1 MALFGSARDISMF
14 RHINKELINDIIQTE
29 VDFYKLIL
37 GETKVNIY
45 GEAAGGKSYYIPVRL
60 ACLISR
66 EDIINTTDE
75 MGVDTDQTLTFG
87 FLRDGSL
94 DEKGLVPEI
103 GDIIEWDEKYWEVNG
118 ININQYILGRNDA
131 TNKTI
136 GDGFG
141 ANWSYMCKANLTR
154 RDKLKLS
161 NVRFGNNT

>member
-37 GETKVNIY
+37 GDTKVNIY

-60 ACLISR
+60 PCLIAR

-75 MGVDTDQTLTFG
+75 MGVDTDQTATFG
-87 FLRDGSL
+87 FLRDDTL

-103 GDIIEWDEKYWEVNG
+103 GDIIEWDEKYHF
-118 ININQYILGRNDA
+118 LSRNYFF
-131 TNKTI
+131 T
-136 GDGFG
+136 
-141 ANWSYMCKANLTR
+141 
-154 RDKLKLS
+154 
-161 NVRFGNNT
+161 